1 MYPTNTN
8 NELFVEAKED
18 CEIISFIYDN
28 IQTKCNSRCK
38 FHEELEH
45 KLPILIMNNTIKLNE
60 RIELLTKKSIR
71 DKLLTYF
78 NIISSKNFSKTF
90 TIPFSLTDL
99 ADYLCIDRS
108 AMMREISHLK
118 EDGII
123 DKKGHKI
130 TLLIS

>member
-60 RIELLTKKSIR
+60 ETIKDPYQIKSYEQKINMFLIKKS
-71 DKLLTYF
+71 
-78 NIISSKNFSKTF
+78 
-90 TIPFSLTDL
+90 
-99 ADYLCIDRS
+99 
-108 AMMREISHLK
+108 
-118 EDGII
+118 
-123 DKKGHKI
+123 
-130 TLLIS
+130 